1 MVFITMNEVIP
12 SKMCNKIYTF
22 SYRVWFW
29 IGHKCRFL
37 NDYNLSSFFQTNQK
51 SLTNA
56 YNALEDAFEPQLQ
69 KLIEDGWCSECGVY
83 RGEDV

>member
-1 MVFITMNEVIP
+1 MIIPIHIKMKNKLFFINY
-12 SKMCNKIYTF
+12 KL
-22 SYRVWFW
+22 WFW